1 MNIYYFNLA
10 TFLWIAIWTGIG
22 LVDVFFVTGKES
34 GYIFFSGELITPLI
48 IIWLTYFILRK

>member
-34 GYIFFSGELITPLI
+34 GYIFFSGEL
-48 IIWLTYFILRK
+48 